1 MYLGGMNRI
10 AILRCGLTD
19 AQLTANVNIAE
30 KILCRIVKEI
40 GFKKVLEMA
49 EYIERENA
57 IAWFM
62 PYVHAGESIDADI
75 VISDIKGMKAADVAQ
90 VRHGRWIWETED
102 VYKCSNC
109 GDDAH
114 VKEVMGKPSF
124 DYCPN
129 CGARIREDSDG
140 EK

>member
-19 AQLTANVNIAE
+19 VQLTANVNIAE

-40 GFKKVLEMA
+40 GFKKVLEMD
-49 EYIERENA
+49 EYIERD
-57 IAWFM
+57 
-62 PYVHAGESIDADI
+62 GL
-75 VISDIKGMKAADVAQ
+75 ISDIDAAMENAGMGYVVGQTLKRYVKRQTAADVAP
-90 VRHGRWIWETED
+90 VRHGRWIWQTES

-129 CGARIREDSDG
+129 CGAKRDLE
-140 EK
+140 ET